1 MYKQVKVR
9 TLYYEMLVEVAKR
22 KRLKPEEFLE
32 KLIEGAYNGGK

>member
-1 MYKQVKVR
+1 MYKQVKIR
-9 TLYYEMLVEVAKR
+9 TLYYEMMLELAKR